1 MAEVEHER
9 LYWGARYEQDQD
21 GVVWFTDENGQHY
34 VLGQPV
40 PVYGWE
46 YMSRAEGMRIVDT
59 TDAEAADALAER
71 YMNAGRER
79 LFSAKAARRKQSA
92 GAAH

>member
-1 MAEVEHER
+1 MSTSQGRWSDPDHDIVGDILAVKRMAEVEHER

-46 YMSRAEGMRIVDT
+46 YMSRAEGMRIVARPVPLDT
-59 TDAEAADALAER
+59 EEH
-71 YMNAGRER
+71 G
-79 LFSAKAARRKQSA
+79 Q
-92 GAAH
+92 